1 MWYDNEEVAVE
12 VEKVEVFVI
21 DIFYSYQ
28 LKLFRW
34 LQLL

>member
-21 DIFYSYQ
+21 DIFYSSQ